1 MSRLVAAARLGTQ
14 LPEPGRLWVRFVP
27 RPWPGPEAPWTDLA
41 RGGLGERRT
50 GASETELP
58 AIAGP
63 LDDLLY
69 LPPVAPADAAA
80 RDELARARLA
90 DGTPVLVQLLPGEAT
105 AAEGAVAVLDPLPA
119 LLAGDLDA
127 LARPAGASA
136 AVWPLVPGLTDDPA
150 LWEEGCARLAAAG
163 VSTVQAVALALAPAD
178 RRRLAAG
185 AGEAA
190 YEALFHRE
198 PPPERGFA
206 RVAGRHGLAPFLE
219 RPLPRPPVLGIE
231 GRRLAGALALAAEV
245 ARRLGRPDAEAESS
259 ARAARFVDRSRY
271 DLAAIAREGNL
282 GVLGWLEGTAR
293 GIVEEIVGAGRS
305 TTLDALLDEYAHQD
319 EPRRGEGI
327 EPGPSGPGKAP
338 QTLPS
343 PEGATER
350 GRKT

>member
-27 RPWPGPEAPWTDLA
+27 RPWPGPEGAWTDLA
-41 RGGLGERRT
+41 RGGLGEPRRAGGSA
-50 GASETELP
+50 GAPGSDTELP

-105 AAEGAVAVLDPLPA
+105 AAAGAVAVLDLLPA
-119 LLAGDLDA
+119 LLLHDLDA
-127 LARPAGASA
+127 LARPSASAA

-150 LWEEGCARLAAAG
+150 LWEGGCARLAAGG
-163 VSTVQAVALALAPAD
+163 VSTVQAVALALTPAD
-178 RRRLAAG
+178 RRRLAEG

-198 PPPERGFA
+198 PPPERDFA
-206 RVAGRHGLAPFLE
+206 RVAGRQGLSPFLE

-231 GRRLAGALALAAEV
+231 GRRLAGTLALAGEV
-245 ARRLGRPDAEAESS
+245 ARRLGRPDVESES
-259 ARAARFVDRSRY
+259 CARAARFVDRSRY

-293 GIVEEIVGAGRS
+293 EIVEEMVGTGRS
-305 TTLDALLDEYAHQD
+305 ATLDSLLDEYVASPPLPGGGR
-319 EPRRGEGI
+319 EMGEGA
-327 EPGPSGPGKAP
+327 GG
-338 QTLPS
+338 
-343 PEGATER
+343 
-350 GRKT
+350 